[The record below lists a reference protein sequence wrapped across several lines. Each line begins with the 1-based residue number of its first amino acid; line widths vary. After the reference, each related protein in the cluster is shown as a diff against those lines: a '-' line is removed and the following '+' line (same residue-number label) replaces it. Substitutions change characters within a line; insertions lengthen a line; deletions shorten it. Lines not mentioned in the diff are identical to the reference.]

1 GAAGCWVAHLLLKFF
16 VSIAPEGI
24 PRLQQASLDVRV
36 VVFAFAIALVS
47 VALFG
52 VAPALTNPSPEQL
65 CGKEL
70 RATTRSLLRQIL
82 VAGQVAVS
90 LILLTFAGLLLRSLW
105 NLERAPTGMATE
117 NVLTETIT
125 LANYRYPQPSQQIA
139 FLMALKTRLR
149 SVPGVTGV
157 AISDTLPPA
166 GHMRSTL
173 LTAVEPEGRP
183 PMPEGT
189 GGPVAWRAVSP
200 EFFSVLSIPIVRGRA
215 FDAQDEQPP
224 ENPMILDETLA
235 RKLFPNEDP
244 IGKRI
249 RLFKQ
254 ETPWRTVVGVAADVR
269 NNGVVENSDPQ
280 FYLPWKN
287 DPVEFFTDAQLLV
300 RTPLNANAVATWMR
314 EATRAQDAT
323 LPVEIG
329 RMSNRVEKLAER
341 PRFNAVLLSLFAAM
355 GVALAAIGIYGVV
368 GFLVARQTQ
377 EIGVRMAL
385 GASPQNILG
394 MVLWNIGRWTIVG
407 AAAGILGAWFCARL
421 MASLLFEVRAHDPV
435 PLAVAALLLLGVA
448 FFAAYLPARRAMR
461 VDPLVALRYE

>member
-1 GAAGCWVAHLLLKFF
+1 
-16 VSIAPEGI
+16 
-24 PRLQQASLDVRV
+24 
-36 VVFAFAIALVS
+36 
-47 VALFG
+47 
-52 VAPALTNPSPEQL
+52 
-65 CGKEL
+65 
-70 RATTRSLLRQIL
+70 
-82 VAGQVAVS
+82 
-90 LILLTFAGLLLRSLW
+90 
-105 NLERAPTGMATE
+105 
-117 NVLTETIT
+117 
-125 LANYRYPQPSQQIA
+125 
-139 FLMALKTRLR
+139 
-149 SVPGVTGV
+149 
-157 AISDTLPPA
+157 
-166 GHMRSTL
+166 HMRSTL

-421 MASLLFEVRAHDPV
+421 MGSLLFEVRAHDPV